1 MMGSE
6 GFHIFAT
13 LSWEGDWHMTRG
25 NKAHSTTVNR
35 IVRRYSGKLGLDLR
49 VDVEAPEGIIEVET
63 EATIPRGIRHLKTF
77 RGPVFLAVT
86 NKEALPAA
94 LRATNGSRI
103 GVMDPQ
109 GNIVKPPEIS
119 RRSDAAAG
127 NGNGKRRRQT
137 RV

>member
-1 MMGSE
+1 
-6 GFHIFAT
+6 
-13 LSWEGDWHMTRG
+13 MTSG

-35 IVRRYSGKLGLDLR
+35 IVRRYSGRPGLDLR

-63 EATIPRGIRHLKTF
+63 EATIPRGIRHLKTL

-94 LRATNGSRI
+94 LRATDGSRI

-109 GNIVKPPEIS
+109 GNIVKAPEIGP
-119 RRSDAAAG
+119 RRGPSAG
-127 NGNGKRRRQT
+127 NGNGNHRRQT
-137 RV
+137 GV